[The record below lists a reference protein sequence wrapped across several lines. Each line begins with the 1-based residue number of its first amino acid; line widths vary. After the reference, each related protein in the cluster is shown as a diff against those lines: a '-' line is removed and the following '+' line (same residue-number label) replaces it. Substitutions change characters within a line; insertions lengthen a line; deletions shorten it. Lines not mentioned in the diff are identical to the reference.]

1 MGSPVQIVL
10 AKKVSC
16 SRHESGQ
23 AKEWITACAAC
34 GLGRKI
40 TVEGKMWDSCY
51 DGPTLHDLRRSA
63 VRNLINPGVRERV
76 AMQITGHKTPSVFD
90 RYHIASPVDVTNR
103 CRLLKLRAWRRGTV
117 STVKIG
123 EKAFTQYL

>member
-1 MGSPVQIVL
+1 MPSPVQIVP

-23 AKEWITACAAC
+23 GKEWTTACAAC

-40 TVEGKMWDSCY
+40 TVEGKKWDPCY
-51 DGPTLHDLRRSA
+51 GGPTVHDLRRSA

-76 AMQITGHKTPSVFD
+76 AMQITGHKTRSVLTLSHRFAC
-90 RYHIASPVDVTNR
+90 RCHQAMQAVEAASVA
-103 CRLLKLRAWRRGTV
+103 KGTV